1 MSDWLTLPD
10 RLLVAHHCADVGKD
24 FDPAVLTEAADR
36 ICELEVQL
44 FRLRAEMAQLREVDR

>member
-10 RLLVAHHCADVGKD
+10 RLLTEAHVRKHTTVGD
-24 FDPAVLTEAADR
+24 LLTEAADR

-44 FRLRAEMAQLREVDR
+44 LRVRTEMAQLREKTDQ

>member
-10 RLLVAHHCADVGKD
+10 RLLAEAHIREHTTVGD
-24 FDPAVLTEAADR
+24 LLTEAADR

-44 FRLRAEMAQLREVDR
+44 LRARTEMAQLREETDR

>member
-10 RLLVAHHCADVGKD
+10 RLLTEAHIREHTKAGDL
-24 FDPAVLTEAADR
+24 LTEAADR

-44 FRLRAEMAQLREVDR
+44 LRVRTEMAQLREETAR